1 MIAKVQFFKPFDEIS
16 GKQEMEIGI
25 SSPMAVKDFLRIL
38 AEKIPSLR
46 AYLRKEGDEITNF
59 FVILVR
65 GDEILKIKDKVYEKD
80 VIKILPPVSGG

>member
-1 MIAKVQFFKPFDEIS
+1 MAKVQFFKPFDEIS
-16 GKQEMEIGI
+16 GKQEMEIRI
-25 SSPMAVKDFLRIL
+25 SSPLAVQDFLRIL
-38 AEKIPSLR
+38 AEKIPSLK
-46 AYLRKEGDEITNF
+46 AYLHKEGDEITNF

>member
-1 MIAKVQFFKPFDEIS
+1 MAKVQFFKPFDEIS

-25 SSPMAVKDFLRIL
+25 SSPVAVQDFLRIL
-38 AEKIPSLR
+38 AEKIPSLQ
-46 AYLRKEGDEITNF
+46 AYLHKEGEEITNF

-65 GDEILKIKDKVYEKD
+65 GNEILKIKDKVYEKD